1 MASSD
6 FVLFDGKNLSSL
18 FKDIYENQVNKK
30 KNISELIESLR
41 KLIRNVGEASVI
53 APIIKDLIEVSVKND
68 EHLVKLATI
77 AQRLSIAENK
87 GVGEDGWLS
96 DNEKKQL
103 LTEMQ
108 EVVEDIATK
117 NESRLLDIHTDI
129 EEIKG
134 KI

>member
-41 KLIRNVGEASVI
+41 KLIRNVGEATVI
-53 APIIKDLIEVSVKND
+53 APIIKDLIEISVKND
-68 EHLVKLATI
+68 DQLVKLATI

-96 DNEKKQL
+96 DSEKKQL
-103 LTEMQ
+103 LSEMQ